1 MKFRTLSLLAAMVLL
16 AITAL
21 TQNYPQKLATATVPF
36 DFVAGDVQ
44 MPAGTYTFR
53 QINPEVI
60 QIQSKDGHNSAKLA
74 PSSLK
79 WQKGEN
85 GGKVVFKRYGKEYFL
100 SEIWSSDDKL
110 GRELPVTKRKR
121 TMLAGRPSA
130 QAQNV
135 SLVAR

>member
-1 MKFRTLSLLAAMVLL
+1 MKFRTLSLLAAVVLF
-16 AITAL
+16 AVTAFA
-21 TQNYPQKLATATVPF
+21 QNYPQKLATATVPF

-79 WQKGEN
+79 WQKGES

-110 GRELPVTKRKR
+110 GRELPVTKRER
-121 TMLAGRPSA
+121 TMLAGRPSV
-130 QAQNV
+130 QAENV

>member
-1 MKFRTLSLLAAMVLL
+1 MKFRTLSLLAAMVLV
-16 AITAL
+16 AITGF

-44 MPAGTYTFR
+44 MSAGTYIFR

-79 WQKGEN
+79 WQKNISCPRFG
-85 GGKVVFKRYGKEYFL
+85 
-100 SEIWSSDDKL
+100 
-110 GRELPVTKRKR
+110 LPT
-121 TMLAGRPSA
+121 TSWDASC
-130 QAQNV
+130 Q
-135 SLVAR
+135 